1 MYQASLQIKW
11 LMAKINTF
19 SKKRTF
25 KSFNTLIHSL
35 DKLPKVMKHVLP
47 KFTLSRE
54 EKKKWL
60 PRFVVIK
67 ERQAWRK
74 FACLNGQRTGKQ
86 NKLVQMS
93 NLRTLKPN
101 KSRRAFTLQICSS
114 VFPFFQSMQSYI
126 VWSFSTSWQMLLSSD
141 VDLIVNSL
149 NSYSASEF
157 FTNRDQNLFAHLIT
171 TQWSSLHIIKL
182 ILLTYN

>member
-1 MYQASLQIKW
+1 MYQASLEIKW

-25 KSFNTLIHSL
+25 KSFNILIHSL

-60 PRFVVIK
+60 PGFVVIK
-67 ERQAWRK
+67 KRQAWRK
-74 FACLNGQRTGKQ
+74 FACLNGQRICKP
-86 NKLVQMS
+86 NMLVQMS
-93 NLRTLKPN
+93 NIRTLKPN
-101 KSRRAFTLQICSS
+101 KSRRAFALQIFSS

-126 VWSFSTSWQMLLSSD
+126 VWAHHGSTSWQHIMANAS
-141 VDLIVNSL
+141 IVSRR
-149 NSYSASEF
+149 F
-157 FTNRDQNLFAHLIT
+157 NR
-171 TQWSSLHIIKL
+171 K
-182 ILLTYN
+182 